1 MPVPFIHVF
10 GKLKKVLPRYC
21 NRIHSKK
28 ANGNRAWMC
37 KYFVKME
44 TTERIIH
51 LLPRWGLDAL
61 RNRGYKPLPQ
71 EKRNT

>member
-1 MPVPFIHVF
+1 
-10 GKLKKVLPRYC
+10 
-21 NRIHSKK
+21 
-28 ANGNRAWMC
+28 MC

-61 RNRGYKPLPQ
+61 QNRGYKPLPQ
-71 EKRNT
+71 KKSNTSKNFTRPEFSFH